1 MITSF
6 IAEHSLPFS
15 LAPELLQLV
24 KTLSRDLTTLNSLQM
39 SRTTAAYKLKYWL
52 AKTIKEEQY
61 ATLRKTFFSLNV
73 DESINNAQE
82 SILSIMV
89 QYYCDKEE
97 KILLRHLSS
106 IKLQACASN
115 DIFEAIVAVLED
127 NNIPLI
133 NLVNILM
140 DSCNTICGVKKV
152 LRNK

>member
-1 MITSF
+1 
-6 IAEHSLPFS
+6 
-15 LAPELLQLV
+15 
-24 KTLSRDLTTLNSLQM
+24 M
-39 SRTTAAYKLKYWL
+39 SCMTAAYKLKYGL